1 MDVVNDKKIF
11 DALGLHMGIV
21 GYERKSDS
29 GETLAEKEQ
38 TIVYTLRFVPSVIGL
53 LSCVVPGVQITFASP
68 ISLLAITFV
77 KTLLSSVVRKRA

>member
-1 MDVVNDKKIF
+1 MDVVNHKKIF

-29 GETLAEKEQ
+29 GETLTEKEQ

-53 LSCVVPGVQITFASP
+53 LSCVVPGLQITFASH